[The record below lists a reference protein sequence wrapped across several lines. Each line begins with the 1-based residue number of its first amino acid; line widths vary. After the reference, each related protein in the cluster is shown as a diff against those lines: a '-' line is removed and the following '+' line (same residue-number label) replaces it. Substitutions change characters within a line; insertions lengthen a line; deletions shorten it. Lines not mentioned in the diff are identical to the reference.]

1 MVAGGDQEAE
11 EAKLIMEGHRKSDR
25 VVLPEKRPNNTQGRV
40 AEAVEGRSL
49 TEGNMGE
56 QATHRAQNR
65 KEGVPSGLDRVREA
79 ASRNKEQK
87 FTTLLHHV
95 DEAALMR
102 AFQTMNC
109 NATAGVDGVTWKQY
123 EEGVEERLRS
133 LCTRLHRGTYRPQP
147 SRRTYIPKEDG
158 TRRALGIA
166 ALEDKVVQGAVAA
179 VLSAIYEVD
188 FLGFS
193 YGFRPGRGQHDA
205 LDALSVAIQSKKVNY
220 ILDADIR
227 GYFDTIDHAM
237 LLQLVQE
244 RVCDPRILQLIER
257 WLKAGVMEEEQWKAS
272 ETGTPQG
279 ATISP
284 LLANIMLHYV
294 LDLWAR
300 TWRQEHASG
309 EVIFVRYADDFIVG
323 FQYEQ
328 DARAF
333 QEALQA
339 RLREH
344 LLELHPDKTRLLE
357 FGRFALERRAK
368 RGAGKPETFNFLG
381 FTHICAWG
389 PKGFWVKRIP
399 RKEKVRAKLREL
411 KKALR
416 RTMHRLVSE
425 TGAWLTR
432 VLKGYYAYYAVPGAL
447 WQLRKMRR
455 QLGYFWFKALRRRD
469 QTRTLNW
476 GRMRT
481 IVAMFLPEPRLMHP
495 LPSERF
501 FVRNPR

>member
-1 MVAGGDQEAE
+1 
-11 EAKLIMEGHRKSDR
+11 MESHRKSDR
-25 VVLPEKRPNNTQGRV
+25 VVVPKKRPNNTQGRV
-40 AEAVEGRSL
+40 AEAVEGRTL
-49 TEGNMGE
+49 TKGNTDE
-56 QATHRAQNR
+56 QATPRMQSRAQ
-65 KEGVPSGLDRVREA
+65 GVPSGLERVREA
-79 ASRNKEQK
+79 ASRNREEK
-87 FTTLLHHV
+87 FTALLHHV
-95 DEAALMR
+95 DEEALLRVFKGMNRNAA
-102 AFQTMNC
+102 
-109 NATAGVDGVTWKQY
+109 AGVDGVTWKQY
-123 EEGVEERLRS
+123 EEGLAERLQA
-133 LCTRLHRGTYRPQP
+133 LCTRIHRGAYRPQP

-158 TRRALGIA
+158 TQRALGIA
-166 ALEDKVVQGAVAA
+166 ALEDKIVQGAVAA

-227 GYFDTIDHAM
+227 GYFDTIDHAT

-244 RVCDPRILQLIER
+244 RVRDPRVLQLIER
-257 WLKAGVMEEEQWKAS
+257 WLKAGVMEEGRWKAS

-284 LLANIMLHYV
+284 LLANIMLHHV
-294 LDLWAR
+294 LDRWAHA
-300 TWRQEHASG
+300 WRQKNARG
-309 EVIFVRYADDFIVG
+309 EVIIVRYADDFIVG

-328 DARAF
+328 DAKAF

-344 LLELHPDKTRLLE
+344 LLELHPDKTRLIE
-357 FGRFALERRAK
+357 FGRFARERRSK
-368 RGAGKPETFNFLG
+368 RGEGKPQTFNFLG

-399 RKEKVRAKLREL
+399 KKERVRAKLRKL
-411 KKALR
+411 KEALR
-416 RTMHRLVSE
+416 RNMHRPVPLL
-425 TGAWLTR
+425 GAWLKN
-432 VLKGYYAYYAVPGAL
+432 VLIGYYAYFAVPGAL
-447 WQLRKMRR
+447 WPLHKMRK

-469 QTRTLNW
+469 QKRTLNW
-476 GRMRT
+476 ERMRS
-481 IVAMFLPEPRLMHP
+481 IVDTWLPQPRLTHP
-495 LPSERF
+495 IPAERF